1 MSIPHVRTGIITI
14 DHGELMAWISS
25 PIKDQLHLAHD
36 GPGVI
41 VPLPAG
47 VSIGSMGDA
56 DGKELR
62 AYLDHGMAFEGE
74 LTLRDV
80 GDGLKLTGAKDLR
93 NISTPDPREQ
103 LILKGIS
110 QAAEM
115 LAGYR
120 EARIKAGIE
129 VAISDWQGDERSD
142 KTTPDHIR
150 ITIQVEEQRL
160 LMTARDGRKL
170 DIEMQDGVLRSL
182 AFEAEGG
189 KDAPVITKLPISGDI
204 ITDREDYEREA
215 RANPDEPDF

>member
-25 PIKDQLHLAHD
+25 PIKDQLYLGYD
-36 GPGVI
+36 GPGVL

-47 VSIGSMGDA
+47 VGNGPMADM

-62 AYLDHGMAFEGE
+62 AYLEHGMAFEGD

-93 NISTPDPREQ
+93 NISTPDAREQ
-103 LILKGIS
+103 LILKGVS

-115 LAGYR
+115 LASYR

-129 VAISDWQGDERSD
+129 VSISDWQGDERPD
-142 KTTPDHIR
+142 KTTPDNIR
-150 ITIQVEEQRL
+150 IKIQAEEQRL
-160 LMTARDGRKL
+160 LMTARDGRKI

-182 AFEAEGG
+182 AFEAEDG

-204 ITDREDYEREA
+204 TTDREDYDRED
-215 RANPDEPDF
+215 RVDPDDPGF